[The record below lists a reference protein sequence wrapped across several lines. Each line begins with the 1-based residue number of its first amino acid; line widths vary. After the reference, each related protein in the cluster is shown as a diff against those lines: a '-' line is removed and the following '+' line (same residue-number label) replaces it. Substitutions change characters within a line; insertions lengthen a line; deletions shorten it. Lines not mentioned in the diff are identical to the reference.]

1 MSCPHL
7 FGVGQVE
14 FGSQIDDLQLDN
26 ILLIGEAFGHL
37 SENIRGDFGYM
48 LTVLT
53 NQPQDACSCHWD
65 LSEKRKALVI
75 FLSYIYIMG
84 FVGSSTRLKLT
95 HTVTKIF
102 IQL

>member
-37 SENIRGDFGYM
+37 PENIRGDFGYM

-65 LSEKRKALVI
+65 LSEKKKKHWLFSRAK
-75 FLSYIYIMG
+75 YISW
-84 FVGSSTRLKLT
+84 VL
-95 HTVTKIF
+95 
-102 IQL
+102 